1 MIVNYG
7 QYAHYIQTK
16 TAPLG
21 RFCCCIMILSFFV
34 HELAYIIFFQYFC
47 RKFNPKLMEIIICIL
62 AILLITT
69 VATGVYIIVRL
80 QEKRK
85 ETEIALATKQ
95 TELDFERK
103 ANEEARKQADEKLT
117 EQIKYLQT
125 ELTNTTQKLLETRS
139 EKLEQSNKTQ
149 MSSII
154 DPLKETIAKLEKEMK
169 ETQTQHGNTT
179 TRLEHS
185 IKTLVEKTESIGTRA
200 DRLVETLLY
209 QPKSQGDWGEM
220 IVKEMLDSQG
230 LKEGIHYVYQPTL
243 RNEKGQTLRNEE
255 TNKIMRPDFI
265 LHLDDKEDVI
275 IDSKM
280 TITSYDNY
288 VHAKTDEERQQYA
301 KDILMSIHGH
311 IAELK
316 RANYSA
322 YIENGR
328 RSADFVFMFI
338 PNEGAMQVALAHE
351 KNLWRDT
358 FVKDRIFIVSEMN
371 LYAALRIVN
380 ITWRQTEQNKSYA
393 KVFETVGVML
403 DRLNGFIEKFGK
415 IEKGLQQASK
425 AYDEANN
432 QLMVSSQSVLSTGK
446 RLSEMG
452 VKTKKALPIANIEH
466 EFRSSGVQEF
476 RSSGV
481 TSEHENEE

>member
-1 MIVNYG
+1 
-7 QYAHYIQTK
+7 
-16 TAPLG
+16 
-21 RFCCCIMILSFFV
+21 
-34 HELAYIIFFQYFC
+34 
-47 RKFNPKLMEIIICIL
+47 
-62 AILLITT
+62 
-69 VATGVYIIVRL
+69 
-80 QEKRK
+80 
-85 ETEIALATKQ
+85 
-95 TELDFERK
+95 
-103 ANEEARKQADEKLT
+103 
-117 EQIKYLQT
+117 
-125 ELTNTTQKLLETRS
+125 
-139 EKLEQSNKTQ
+139 

-154 DPLKETIAKLEKEMK
+154 DPLKETISKLEKEMK

-179 TRLEHS
+179 TRLEQS
-185 IKTLVEKTESIGTRA
+185 IKNLVEKTESIGTRA

-209 QPKSQGDWGEM
+209 QPKSQGDWGELV
-220 IVKEMLDSQG
+220 VKEMLESQG

-243 RNEKGQTLRNEE
+243 RDEKGQTLRNEE

-265 LHLDDKEDVI
+265 LHLDEKEDVI

-288 VHAKTDEERQQYA
+288 VHAKTDEEREQYA
-301 KDILMSIHGH
+301 KEILASIHGH

-338 PNEGAMQVALAHE
+338 PNEGAMQVAMANE

-358 FVKDRIFIVSEMN
+358 FLKDRIFIVSEMN

-380 ITWRQTEQNKSYA
+380 VTWRQIEQNKSYA
-393 KVFETVGVML
+393 KVFQTVGLLL

-432 QLMVSSQSVLSTGK
+432 QLMISSQSVLSTGK

-452 VKTKKALPIANIEH
+452 VKTKKSLPIATIDSND
-466 EFRSSGVQEF
+466 
-476 RSSGV
+476 
-481 TSEHENEE
+481 ENE